1 MDLGIL
7 VVGLRYTRGAI
18 ALLRSGE
25 KKRIAALTDLKSQI
39 ESTAAATEDNK
50 QQAPLYMCTEFS
62 AMSACSIV
70 SFFFLVET
78 DVEQLRAPNCTCI
91 W

>member
-1 MDLGIL
+1 M
-7 VVGLRYTRGAI
+7 GLRCTRAI

-50 QQAPLYMCTEFS
+50 QQAPLKMCIDFL

-70 SFFFLVET
+70 SYCL
-78 DVEQLRAPNCTCI
+78 LGGM
-91 W
+91 